1 VTLRHRTLR
10 GYDVASFELWR
21 GVPAPTDPAGQEGDV
36 DRAVVLVHGIGVS
49 SRYFAPLERDLSAHA
64 TVLAPDLPGFG
75 RSPRQDEPLA
85 VEEHAEVLAALIE
98 QTGLRRPLVVGH
110 SMGVQF
116 VTELAVRRPD
126 LVGAV
131 VLMSPVTDPAA
142 RSAWRQAFRLTL
154 DVFREPW
161 HGSLLQFREWLRT
174 GVRWYLRTLV
184 PHMRDYPLEHRIQD
198 LTVPVTLVRG
208 TQDPVA
214 PSGYVRSLAVRA
226 QDARLVEVP
235 GTAHLVMYERPDVIA
250 ALCRGLLDRRAV

>member
-64 TVLAPDLPGFG
+64 TVLAPDLP
-75 RSPRQDEPLA
+75 
-85 VEEHAEVLAALIE
+85 AALIE